1 MLCPLSPL
9 EVPLSDTWEAFF
21 PKGSQ
26 NLEFKD
32 LLKKS
37 PYIILFFKCLE
48 IVYHVLGDTERQ
60 RWKKK
65 CHKTNT
71 HIATKIHK
79 VYRGYTK

>member
-9 EVPLSDTWEAFF
+9 EIPLSDTWEAFF

-37 PYIILFFKCLE
+37 SPYNSIFQVFGDCLPRARR
-48 IVYHVLGDTERQ
+48 HR
-60 RWKKK
+60 
-65 CHKTNT
+65 KT
-71 HIATKIHK
+71 KMEEK
-79 VYRGYTK
+79 MS